1 MLGPDSDGRVV
12 DIRSNYFQLIKKP
25 DMHLLQYR
33 VDFIPEIHHP
43 GVRKA
48 MLRVHEEMLG
58 KYVFDGT
65 LLYNTKRLPQVNKS
79 IQLS

>member
-1 MLGPDSDGRVV
+1 
-12 DIRSNYFQLIKKP
+12 
-25 DMHLLQYR
+25 MHLLQYR
-33 VDFIPEIHHP
+33 VDFIPEIDHP